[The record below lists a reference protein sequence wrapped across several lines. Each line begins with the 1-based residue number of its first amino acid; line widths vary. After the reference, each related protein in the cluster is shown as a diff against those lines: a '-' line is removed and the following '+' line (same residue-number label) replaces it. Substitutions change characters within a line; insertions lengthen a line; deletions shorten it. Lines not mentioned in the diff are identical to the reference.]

1 MAKVSAGLGL
11 TRSAV
16 YQWKRIPPDRVP
28 AVSQITGI
36 PRHKLSKL
44 WQEPEADGHAE
55 QDRAA

>member
-1 MAKVSAGLGL
+1 
-11 TRSAV
+11 V